1 MRFSKVFNL
10 KDLRPPSTIARAW
23 GKRSLEK
30 GCRQIAPL
38 FLALL
43 LTACSSNPLESLNP
57 FKSKE
62 DEGKRGTIG
71 FVIGFFGG
79 VATDEPRATLVGR
92 DILSS
97 GGTAADA
104 AVAVSIALSVTLPSS
119 ASLGGGGVCVVHDSK
134 SNTTETLDFRSAVP
148 KNIPATAILPT
159 AVPGLIRGM
168 AVLYSK
174 YGRLAWANLVSPAET
189 LARFGNQVSRAF
201 ARDLKQIP
209 PALLADLQIRKI
221 FSLGKGG
228 RLIQEGDFLKQLD
241 LSSVLG
247 RLRAR
252 GAGDFYTGLLG
263 RQLVAAVAR
272 AGGSLTL
279 DDLRAFAPRW
289 RPTLKIPYIQNT
301 KFHFPGSPGPSGV
314 LAAQIIG
321 MMAENGDWEDSSPV
335 EREHLMA
342 EVIAIAHAGRN
353 RWLRNDGSLAV
364 DPTGLV
370 SEDSLENLISGIKP
384 ERHVSFGN
392 SKAPPG
398 GNPVSSTGTGFVIVD
413 REGSAVACSLTLNN
427 LFGAGKVA
435 QGMGILL
442 GALPGPLGRGPDS
455 LAAMLLI
462 NNVHNIF
469 YLGLASSGGAVA
481 LSVLAGVA
489 TRTLMGRKEETLEM
503 ALAAKRLY
511 NSGNPDLT
519 YYEQGMD
526 TSIIDDLSKRGHRL
540 SPVPALG
547 KVNGVFCST
556 GVPSEKDLSC
566 SMRPDPRGFGLAA
579 GAE

>member
-1 MRFSKVFNL
+1 M
-10 KDLRPPSTIARAW
+10 
-23 GKRSLEK
+23 
-30 GCRQIAPL
+30 APL

-71 FVIGFFGG
+71 FVIGFLGG

-104 AVAVSIALSVTLPSS
+104 AVAVSMALSVTLPSS

-134 SNTTETLDFRSAVP
+134 SNTTESLDFRSAVP
-148 KNIPATAILPT
+148 KNIPATATLPT
-159 AVPGLIRGM
+159 AVPGLVRGM

-201 ARDLKQIP
+201 AQDLKQIP
-209 PALLADLQIRKI
+209 PALLADPEIRKI
-221 FSLGKGG
+221 FSPGKGG

-279 DDLRAFAPRW
+279 DDLRAYAPRW

-301 KFHFPGSPGPSGV
+301 KFHFPGFSGPSGV

-321 MMAENGDWEDSSPV
+321 MMAENGDWEDSSPT
-335 EREHLMA
+335 EREHLIA
-342 EVIAIAHAGRN
+342 EVIGIAHAGRS

-364 DPTGLV
+364 DSAGLV
-370 SEDSLENLISGIKP
+370 SEDSLENLISGFKS

-392 SKAPPG
+392 SGARPG

-481 LSVLAGVA
+481 PSVLAGVA

-511 NSGNPDLT
+511 NSGSPDLT

-526 TSIIDDLSKRGHRL
+526 TSIIDGLSKRGHRL

-556 GVPSEKDLSC
+556 GIPSKKDLSC

-579 GAE
+579 GAG

>member
-1 MRFSKVFNL
+1 M
-10 KDLRPPSTIARAW
+10 
-23 GKRSLEK
+23 
-30 GCRQIAPL
+30 
-38 FLALL
+38 
-43 LTACSSNPLESLNP
+43 TACSSNPLESLNP
-57 FKSKE
+57 FKTKE

-71 FVIGFFGG
+71 FVIGFLGG

-104 AVAVSIALSVTLPSS
+104 AVAVMMALSVTLPSS

-134 SNTTETLDFRSAVP
+134 TNTTESLDFRSAVP
-148 KNIPATAILPT
+148 KNIPATATLPT
-159 AVPGLIRGM
+159 AVPGLVRGM
-168 AVLYSK
+168 AVLHSK

-201 ARDLKQIP
+201 AQDLKQIP
-209 PALLADLQIRKI
+209 PTLLADPEIRKI

-228 RLIQEGDFLKQLD
+228 RFIQEGDFLKQLE
-241 LSSVLG
+241 LSSVLS

-279 DDLRAFAPRW
+279 NDLRAFAPRW
-289 RPTLKIPYIQNT
+289 RPTLKIPYIKNT
-301 KFHFPGSPGPSGV
+301 KFHFPGSAIPSGV
-314 LAAQIIG
+314 LTAQIIG
-321 MMAENGDWEDSSPV
+321 MLAENGDWKDSSPA

-342 EVIAIAHAGRN
+342 EVIGIAHAGRG
-353 RWLRNDGSLAV
+353 RWLHNDGSLAV
-364 DPTGLV
+364 DPASLI
-370 SEDSLENLISGIKP
+370 SEDSLENLISGFKL
-384 ERHVSFGN
+384 ERHMPFGN
-392 SKAPPG
+392 SGARPR
-398 GNPVSSTGTGFVIVD
+398 GNPGSSTGTGFVVVD

-462 NNVHNIF
+462 NNIHNIF
-469 YLGLASSGGAVA
+469 YFGLASSGGAVA
-481 LSVLAGVA
+481 PSVLAGVA
-489 TRTLMGRKEETLEM
+489 ARTLMGRKEETLEM

-519 YYEQGMD
+519 YYEQGMV

-540 SPVPALG
+540 NPVPALG
-547 KVNGVFCST
+547 KVNGIFCST
-556 GVPSEKDLSC
+556 GVPNKKGLSC
-566 SMRPDPRGFGLAA
+566 SMRPDPRGYGLAA